1 MKMRKIC
8 TLLTS
13 VLLGFCF
20 GVLLGFQPTSSA
32 LEMSG
37 SRNVHFAEKT
47 MYDSTAKEITD
58 IDDAFVVKITNPT
71 KTDHS
76 QSFTITFN
84 VDDSEE
90 SYILGYHGSKDED
103 MYYPLVAVYNLQNK
117 STNEIREVAEEL
129 PLKSVTDVFD
139 GIGLEMGQT
148 YITISFDFVFSDE
161 EQFCND
167 YLTIY
172 NIFGYKNDENKKMTI
187 DKDKNYKCRINLSK
201 TKSVDV
207 EPYFSATLDGIYNYG
222 PYTTFDVT
230 YNNTTAELY
239 QIQKASVYKKNK
251 EDIDEGKS
259 VIQSAI
265 TNVQTAYFRFEYKD
279 GTIKEI
285 SINDFSITSSQMI
298 KQGVSK
304 SRYLVKD
311 LSLDNLKNF
320 SLRGVSLTIQIYS
333 VLEDNVTKVKPNTS
347 LVARVGCVY
356 FKNGESDDIDAV
368 SKTNVILVIV
378 LATVIYL
385 VAVALGI
392 ALFYLYEK
400 NKYKNDEFRRVN
412 PKKFFKT
419 ATIAYLGGL
428 DLLLAILYISFRAN
442 GFHNTYTTFN
452 PLDNFIVVTCIL
464 LIFFIGYF
472 VKYFISFFKDRKA
485 RRENEKLK
493 LNDAVDSDGTK

>member
-1 MKMRKIC
+1 MKMRKIW
-8 TLLTS
+8 TLFTS
-13 VLLGFCF
+13 VLLGFCSSI
-20 GVLLGFQPTSSA
+20 LLGLPKTSTA
-32 LEMSG
+32 LEMKDG
-37 SRNVHFAEKT
+37 KNVRYAQKDI
-47 MYDSTAKEITD
+47 YDSTAKEIKD
-58 IDDAFVVKITNPT
+58 IDNAFKVTIANPT
-71 KTDHS
+71 KTNHS

-84 VDDSEE
+84 VDESEE

-103 MYYPLVAVYNLQNK
+103 MYYPLVAVYNLKDK
-117 STNEIREVAEEL
+117 STNEIMEVAEEL
-129 PLKSVTDVFD
+129 PLKSATDIFD
-139 GIGLEMGQT
+139 GIGTEMGQT
-148 YITISFDFVFSDE
+148 YITISFDFVFSDDE
-161 EQFCND
+161 EFCND

-172 NIFGYKNDENKKMTI
+172 NIFGYKTDENKKLTI
-187 DKDKNYKCRINLSK
+187 DKDKNYKCKIDLSK
-201 TKSVDV
+201 TSSVDV

-239 QIQKASVYKKNK
+239 KEKKASTYKKNE
-251 EDIDEGKS
+251 EDITAGKS

-265 TNVQTAYFRFEYKD
+265 TNVQTAYFRFEYYD
-279 GTIKEI
+279 GTIEEI
-285 SINDFSITSSQMI
+285 SINDFSITSSQTI

-311 LSLDNLKNF
+311 LSLDNLKSF

-356 FKNGESDDIDAV
+356 FKNGESDNIDNV
-368 SKTNVILVIV
+368 SKTNIILVIV
-378 LATVIYL
+378 IATLVYL
-385 VAVALGI
+385 VAVALAI
-392 ALFYLYEK
+392 AGFYLYEK

-428 DLLLAILYISFRAN
+428 DFLLAILYISFRAN

-485 RRENEKLK
+485 RKENEKLK
-493 LNDAVDSDGTK
+493 LNDAVDNDGTK